1 MGRGRNIWTMGMG
14 RMGRG
19 RRWGWEGEEVGREGG
34 GCGDG
39 KGRRWGWE
47 GGGGGDG
54 KGRRWGWEGGG
65 SGDGW
70 GINMVY
76 VKRDNIPYCMVLHQ
90 NRSQVERDEKKAL
103 IAAGQNVADHT
114 FSAEEVRMPP
124 VCGCG
129 MWVGV
134 DDRGGAGCTL
144 R

>member
-1 MGRGRNIWTMGMG
+1 MGGEVG
-14 RMGRG
+14 MGRG
-19 RRWGWEGEEVGREGG
+19 RRWGWEVGG
-34 GCGDG
+34 GGDG

-54 KGRRWGWEGGG
+54 
-65 SGDGW
+65 W

-76 VKRDNIPYCMVLHQ
+76 VKRDSIPYCMVLHQ

-134 DDRGGAGCTL
+134 DDRGGAGFINDVSIRSSALVPKSGNGVYLMLPC
-144 R
+144 